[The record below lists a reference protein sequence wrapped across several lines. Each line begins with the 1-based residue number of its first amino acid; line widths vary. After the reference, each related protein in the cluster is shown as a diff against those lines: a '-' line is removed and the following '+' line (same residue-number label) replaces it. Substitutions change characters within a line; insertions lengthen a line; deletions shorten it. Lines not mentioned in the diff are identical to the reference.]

1 MNLPKLKL
9 FAIRNIADG
18 KIIPGTFFHAKQ
30 DAKAERAKLGNDT
43 HVVTSG
49 PDHRKFRT
57 V

>member
-49 PDHRKFRT
+49 PDHRKFRA
-57 V
+57 